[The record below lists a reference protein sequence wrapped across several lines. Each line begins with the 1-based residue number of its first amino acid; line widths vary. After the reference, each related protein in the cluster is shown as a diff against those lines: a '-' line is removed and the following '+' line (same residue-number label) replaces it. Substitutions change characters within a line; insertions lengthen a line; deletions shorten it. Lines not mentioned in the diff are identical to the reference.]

1 MTILIWMLFSK
12 KLKNK
17 NKGIKKKKKNVSI
30 FEEKDLILYFCFVS
44 VFMKRKLSEL
54 SIQNWIKLDHCKVN
68 SYTFFLFYWFISFKT
83 NQRKLEQLNSKK
95 IKEKP
100 RSLINIKMTNILMLL
115 RKCCNHPY
123 LLEYPFNP
131 ENDELLIDE
140 NLVKV
145 SGKMMV
151 LDQMLPALKARGHKV
166 WESNE
171 SELLS
176 DK

>member
-1 MTILIWMLFSK
+1 
-12 KLKNK
+12 
-17 NKGIKKKKKNVSI
+17 
-30 FEEKDLILYFCFVS
+30 
-44 VFMKRKLSEL
+44 MKRKLSEL
-54 SIQNWIKLDHCKVN
+54 SIQSRIKSDHCTVD
-68 SYTFFLFYWFISFKT
+68 SYTFFLFYWFFSSSFKT

-176 DK
+176 DKQCFGIYCVEIWFAKFFKSIWTFSCTVLEKKKTVFKST

>member
-1 MTILIWMLFSK
+1 
-12 KLKNK
+12 
-17 NKGIKKKKKNVSI
+17 
-30 FEEKDLILYFCFVS
+30 
-44 VFMKRKLSEL
+44 MKRKLSEL

-68 SYTFFLFYWFISFKT
+68 SYTFFLFYWFFSSSFKT
-83 NQRKLEQLNSKK
+83 DQRKLEQLNSKK